1 MIWLIGNKGMLGND
15 VEKLLKERGLTY
27 WASDREVD
35 ITEYKALETFGKNR
49 KIKWVNNCAGYTIV
63 DKAEEERELAFKI
76 NRDGVR
82 NIARVALEMQA
93 KLLYISTD
101 YVFE

>member
-1 MIWLIGNKGMLGND
+1 M
-15 VEKLLKERGLTY
+15 
-27 WASDREVD
+27 
-35 ITEYKALETFGKNR
+35 
-49 KIKWVNNCAGYTIV
+49 

-101 YVFE
+101 YVFEGKKKKGGAFVYYEDEEYYQTTYSKTD